1 MGMTMGWT
9 NRRNQPASDAAEAAE
24 ARENAAAVI
33 TVVRALQSS
42 NSSATA
48 AKAAL
53 DAVRECFGWAYGS
66 YWRIDPDAGVLRF
79 AVESGDAGPEFRTV
93 TLAAS
98 FAEGV
103 GLSGR
108 AWRTR
113 DLVFVEDIGQ
123 VKDCVR
129 APVATRV
136 GVKSGVCFPLTED
149 GRVVGTMDFFA
160 TSTVELSPQRLDTL
174 RSIGM
179 LVSQAME
186 RVAEAERQ
194 AAAAEDLAAVNAVLR
209 QVSAAYRQDTVIREA
224 LDTIR
229 REFGWAYGSFWT
241 VDQERGALVFGLESG
256 DAGAEF
262 REVTHAASFAPG
274 VGLAG
279 RAWRARD
286 MVFVPDLAEVTDC
299 VRAPAA
305 QRVGVKS
312 GVCLPLIV
320 AGEVIGTLDFFST
333 QRLTLSESRSAALRN
348 TAFLV
353 SQALQR
359 IRETERLSD
368 AGSDLVNSIQEV
380 ERNVVQ
386 ATAVAGRAISVTGEA
401 NAVVGRLAAS
411 STKIGDVVRVITS
424 IAGQTNLLALNA
436 TIEAARAG
444 EAGRGF
450 AVVATEVKDL
460 AQSTAR
466 ATQDVT
472 ALITTIQTDAENVV
486 ESLAAIGAIVDQ
498 INQTQSMIS
507 GVLAEQ
513 VATTREI
520 AGAR

>member
-1 MGMTMGWT
+1 MGITMAWT
-9 NRRNQPASDAAEAAE
+9 NRRNQQASDAAVAAE

-42 NSSATA
+42 NCSATA
-48 AKAAL
+48 AQAAL
-53 DAVRECFGWAYGS
+53 DAVRQCFGWAYGS
-66 YWRIDPDAGVLRF
+66 YWRIDPEAGVLRF
-79 AVESGDAGPEFRTV
+79 AVESGDAGPEFRAV
-93 TLAAS
+93 TLSAS

-129 APVATRV
+129 APIATKV

-149 GRVVGTMDFFA
+149 GQVVGTMDFFA
-160 TSTVELSPQRLDTL
+160 TSTVELSGERLETL

-194 AAAAEDLAAVNAVLR
+194 AAAAEDLAAVNTVLR
-209 QVSAAYRQDTVIREA
+209 QVSAAYREDVVIREA

-229 REFGWAYGSFWT
+229 REFGWAYGSFWS
-241 VDQERGALVFGLESG
+241 VDPARGALVFGLESG

-279 RAWRARD
+279 RAWQARD
-286 MVFVPDLAEVTDC
+286 MVFVPDLAEVSDC

-312 GVCLPLIV
+312 GVCLPLV
-320 AGEVIGTLDFFST
+320 VGDQVIGTLDFFST
-333 QRLTLSESRSAALRN
+333 QRVALSESRAAALRN

-359 IRETERLSD
+359 IRETARLSD
-368 AGSDLVNSIQEV
+368 AGSDLVSSIQEV

-386 ATAVAGRAISVTGEA
+386 ATVVAGQATSVTSAA
-401 NAVVGRLAAS
+401 NSMVGRLAAS
-411 STKIGDVVRVITS
+411 STKIGDVVKVITS

-444 EAGRGF
+444 EAGLGF

-472 ALITTIQTDAENVV
+472 ALITAIQTDAENVV

-498 INQTQSMIS
+498 INQTQTMIS
-507 GVLAEQ
+507 SVLAEQ
-513 VATTREI
+513 AVTTREMV
-520 AGAR
+520 AAR